1 MPMQLAICTKKIMI
15 FIIVITINQLVK
27 AQTANADS
35 LLNYIVANKQKVAF
49 SLVVNDTSIVAL
61 NQNKQMP
68 LASTVKI
75 LIAVEF
81 AKQAGKNV
89 INENEWI
96 PIADLNTYYLP
107 FTDGGAH
114 SHWLAYEKTKNHIK
128 NDSIQLIHVARGMTI
143 FSSNANSE
151 YLLDLLGLDNV
162 KNNIQLFGLKNHTAI
177 FPLVASLFIY
187 QNPKKINENKL
198 LKAIKNLPE
207 EGYCKTIYE
216 IHKALKYDTTL
227 LKKFR
232 LTDLSEKMQHLWG
245 ERLTASTT
253 ADYVHLMSILNNR
266 KFLDADSYGIVAEL
280 LEFVMENTGNQK
292 NYTHFGMKGGS
303 TASILTEAFY
313 ATTKKGTKIEG
324 AYFFN
329 NLLSAENSTLQRW
342 MNNFKIDL
350 TQNEIFRQKVQQL
363 LK

>member
-1 MPMQLAICTKKIMI
+1 MPKQLTICTKIKLLLI
-15 FIIVITINQLVK
+15 FVISTSQIAK
-27 AQTANADS
+27 AQIALADS
-35 LLNYIVANKQKVAF
+35 LLQYIIANKQHAAF
-49 SLVVNDTSIVAL
+49 SLVVNDTTIVAF
-61 NQNKQMP
+61 NQNKLMP

-81 AKQAGKNV
+81 AKQAGKQV

-96 PIADLNTYYLP
+96 PISAFNKYYLP

-114 SHWLAYEKTKNHIK
+114 TNWLAYEKTKNHIK
-128 NDSIQLIHVARGMTI
+128 NDSIQLINIARGMTM

-151 YLLDLLGLDNV
+151 YLLDILGLDNV

-187 QNPKKINENKL
+187 QNPKKLNENKL

-227 LKKFR
+227 LKKFK
-232 LTDLSEKMQHLWG
+232 LADVTENMQQVWSDK
-245 ERLTASTT
+245 LTASTT
-253 ADYVHLMSILNNR
+253 ADYVHLMGILNNQ
-266 KFLDADSYGIVAEL
+266 KYLDADSYGIIAEL
-280 LEFVMENTGNQK
+280 LEFVMENPANQK
-292 NYTHFGMKGGS
+292 NYVRFGMKGGS
-303 TASILTEAFY
+303 TATVLTDAFY
-313 ATTKKGTKIEG
+313 ATTKNGVKIEG

-329 NLLSAENSTLQRW
+329 HLPPAENNTLQRW
-342 MNNFKIDL
+342 MNSFKIAL
-350 TQNEIFRQKVQQL
+350 TQNEDFRKKVQQV